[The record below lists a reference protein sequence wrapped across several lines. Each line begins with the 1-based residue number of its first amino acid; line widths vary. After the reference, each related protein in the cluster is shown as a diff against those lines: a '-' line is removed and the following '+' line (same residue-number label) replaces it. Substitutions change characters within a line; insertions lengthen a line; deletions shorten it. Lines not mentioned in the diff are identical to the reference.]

1 VPGCVRVRDA
11 MGVPALHRY
20 GRDPSQVADLYL
32 PEGGGPWPVA
42 VVIHGGYWRERYDR
56 SLMNA
61 VCADLAR
68 RGWAAW
74 NLEYRRIAGGRGG
87 WPQTF
92 DDVAAG
98 IDHLAE
104 LAGAA
109 PAAPTEAGTD
119 SATDR
124 AAAAATPAATTTPID
139 IRRVVT
145 IGHSAGGGLALWAA
159 TRDRPRVPVT
169 AAVGQA
175 AVSDLA
181 RASRLRLSNGA
192 ADELMGGPPDR
203 VPERYAA
210 ASPSERLPLGVPTLL
225 VHGGRDDTVPVELSR
240 DLHAAAV
247 AAGDDCELVV
257 HERDGHFEHIDPA
270 TAAWGTVTRWTAAL

>member
-1 VPGCVRVRDA
+1 

-20 GRDPSQVADLYL
+20 GRDPSQVADLHL
-32 PEGGGPWPVA
+32 PAGEGPWPVA

-61 VCADLAR
+61 VCADLAG

-104 LAGAA
+104 LHDGA
-109 PAAPTEAGTD
+109 
-119 SATDR
+119 SI
-124 AAAAATPAATTTPID
+124 PID
-139 IRRVVT
+139 IRRVVS
-145 IGHSAGGGLALWAA
+145 IGHSAGGHLALRAA
-159 TRDRPRVPVT
+159 TRDRPRVRVT

-210 ASPSERLPLGVPTLL
+210 GSPSERLPLGVPTLL

-240 DLHAAAV
+240 NLHAAAV